1 MKNGVKVALTVITG
15 VVVFFLSTRFIF
27 VIPSYGGHKAFIT
40 YLVGVILAV
49 AASSISALVL
59 FVFVKKK

>member
-27 VIPSYGGHKAFIT
+27 VIPSYGGHKAFMES
-40 YLVGVILAV
+40 YWLLRQSV
-49 AASSISALVL
+49 
-59 FVFVKKK
+59 

>member
-1 MKNGVKVALTVITG
+1 MKNGVKVALTIITG

-40 YLVGVILAV
+40 
-49 AASSISALVL
+49 
-59 FVFVKKK
+59 